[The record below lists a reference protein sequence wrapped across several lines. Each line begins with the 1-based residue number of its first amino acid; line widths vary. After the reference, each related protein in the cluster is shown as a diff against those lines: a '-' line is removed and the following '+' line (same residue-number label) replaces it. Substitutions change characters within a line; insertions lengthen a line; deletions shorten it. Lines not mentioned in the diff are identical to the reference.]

1 MRKLLFLVVLS
12 LPAYL
17 FSGNLILND
26 KYGNPMDG
34 QTIDLWGDINTSL
47 LKLDFDAR
55 NGGSATHVSR
65 MKKIEVYE
73 VPGTFNIFCW
83 DVCYQ
88 ADSILVSTGTVSL
101 APNATWLYGA
111 VDYYPQGQVG
121 TTTVRYVIWN
131 ISNPNDSSW
140 FIVNYHITGVGF
152 GDHISFLNTKPSYPN
167 PSTGS
172 FCIPIEQLVGSVD
185 LVLTGIDGKTVHACK
200 FVDLSDLLTIPTE
213 EFEPGSYIYAVY
225 FNGKL
230 ISAGRQVIIR

>member
-1 MRKLLFLVVLS
+1 MQKLLLLIVLS

-34 QTIDLWGDINTSL
+34 QTIDLWGDVNTGL

-55 NGGSATHVSR
+55 NTSSATHVSR
-65 MKKIEVYE
+65 MKKIEMYE

-101 APNATWLYGA
+101 SPNATWLFGS

-152 GDHISFLNTKPSYPN
+152 AEGPSFLNSKPSYPN

-172 FCIPIEQLVGSVD
+172 FCIPIEQLVGTVE
-185 LVLTGIDGKTVHACK
+185 LVLSSIDGKTVHSSTFA
-200 FVDLSDLLTIPTE
+200 DLSDLITIPCKE
-213 EFEPGSYIYAVY
+213 LEPGSYTYAVY
-225 FNGKL
+225 FNGNL
-230 ISAGRQVIIR
+230 IAAGRQVIIR